1 MTGSVGTETFVFR
14 DASPSDEDAVLEL
27 ARHLDTLNL
36 PPDRAFIHELLAR
49 SGESFAGGR
58 DPDLFDPE
66 RRFVFVLEGPDGDV
80 VGTSMIHAQ
89 HGTRHEPHV
98 FFRVIDEERYAEL
111 QVGDERRDV
120 HMVHKMLHLGLTY
133 QGPSEIGGLV
143 LHPRL
148 RKHPQKLGR
157 LLSLGR
163 FVYIAAQRHRFR
175 DRVLA
180 ELLPPLERGPH
191 GRARSQLW
199 DALGSR
205 FTNLTYAEA
214 DALTRD
220 DKEFIWK
227 LFPVSPV
234 HASLLPREVRD
245 ALGQVGPESVGAM
258 RLLQSIGFF
267 DSGKVDPFDGG
278 PHWEGVTD
286 ELTLVRDAEWCIPVP
301 GAVGD
306 HEGVPGFVARVG
318 RSGHPWFRAVLTRL
332 VEPADDEV
340 DWVLDWTQSDAAP
353 RELTIPPEALA
364 ALGVPD
370 GERVLVALRPQVRI
384 HL

>member
-1 MTGSVGTETFVFR
+1 MAEPFVFR
-14 DASPSDEDAVLEL
+14 DASPSDEDAVFEL

-36 PPDRAFIHELLAR
+36 PPDREFIRDLLER
-49 SGESFAGGR
+49 SADSFAGGR
-58 DPDLFDPE
+58 EPDLFDPD
-66 RRFVFVLEGPDGDV
+66 RRFLFVLEAPDGEV

-98 FFRVIDEERYAEL
+98 FFRVIDEERYAQL
-111 QVGDERRDV
+111 VVGDERRDV

-143 LHPRL
+143 LRPDL
-148 RKHPQKLGR
+148 RKHPRKLGR

-180 ELLPPLERGPH
+180 ELLPPLERREH
-191 GRARSQLW
+191 GRAGSRLW
-199 DALGSR
+199 DALGGR

-234 HASLLPREVRD
+234 HVSLLPIEVQQII
-245 ALGQVGPESVGAM
+245 GQVGPQSIGAM
-258 RLLQSIGFF
+258 RLLQSIGFT

-278 PHWEGVTD
+278 PHWEAITD
-286 ELTLVRDAEWCIPVP
+286 DLTLIRDAEWCVP
-301 GAVGD
+301 IAGEVGE
-306 HEGVPGFVARVG
+306 EGVPGFVAKVG
-318 RSGHPWFRAVLTRL
+318 RSGPPWFRAVFTRL
-332 VEPADDEV
+332 LEPVDDEI
-340 DWVLDWTQSDAAP
+340 DWVIDWTETDAAP
-353 RELTIPPEALA
+353 RELTIPREDLA
-364 ALGVPD
+364 KLGVEED
-370 GERVLVALRPQVRI
+370 ERVLVSLRPQLRI
-384 HL
+384 AH

>member
-1 MTGSVGTETFVFR
+1 MAVPAETFVFR

-36 PPDRAFIHELLAR
+36 PPDREFIRELLTR

-58 DPDLFDPE
+58 EPDLFDPE
-66 RRFVFVLEGPDGDV
+66 RRFVFVLESPEGEV

-98 FFRVIDEERYAEL
+98 FFRVVDEERYAEL
-111 QVGDERRDV
+111 QVGNERRDV

-148 RKHPQKLGR
+148 RKHPQRLGR

-234 HASLLPREVRD
+234 HASLLPREVQD
-245 ALGQVGPESVGAM
+245 SIGQVGPESLGAM

-267 DSGKVDPFDGG
+267 DSNKVDPFDGG

-286 ELTLVRDAEWCIPVP
+286 ELTLVRAAEWCIPVA
-301 GAVGD
+301 GEVGD

-318 RSGHPWFRAVLTRL
+318 RAGHPWFRAVLTRL
-332 VEPADDEV
+332 LEPADDEV

-353 RELTIPPEALA
+353 RELTIPREALA
-364 ALGVPD
+364 ALGVQD
-370 GERVLVALRPQVRI
+370 DERVLVALRPQVRI
-384 HL
+384 H

>member
-1 MTGSVGTETFVFR
+1 MGEPAFVFR
-14 DASPSDEDAVLEL
+14 DASPSDEEAVLEL

-36 PPDRAFIHELLAR
+36 PPDRQFIRELLQR
-49 SGESFAGGR
+49 SADSFAGGR

-66 RRFVFVLEGPDGDV
+66 RRFLFVLETPEGEV

-111 QVGDERRDV
+111 EVGDERREV
-120 HMVHKMLHLGLTY
+120 HMTHKMLHLGLTY

-148 RKHPQKLGR
+148 RKHPHKLGR

-180 ELLPPLERGPH
+180 ELLPALERGPA
-191 GRARSQLW
+191 GRARSVLW

-234 HASLLPREVRD
+234 HASLLPREVQD
-245 ALGQVGPESVGAM
+245 IIGQVGPASIGAM
-258 RLLQSIGFF
+258 RLLQSIGFT
-267 DSGKVDPFDGG
+267 DSSKIDPFDGG
-278 PHWEGVTD
+278 PHWEAATD
-286 ELTLVRDAEWCIPVP
+286 DLTLIRDAEWCIPIT
-301 GAVGD
+301 GEVGD
-306 HEGVPGFVARVG
+306 EGVPGFVARVG
-318 RSGHPWFRAVLTRL
+318 RHGPPWFRAVFTRL
-332 VEPADDEV
+332 LEPIDDEIDWVV
-340 DWVLDWTQSDAAP
+340 DWSETDAAP
-353 RELTIPPEALA
+353 RELTIPGDALA
-364 ALGVPD
+364 TLGVAE
-370 GERVLVALRPQVRI
+370 GERVLVALRPQLRVA
-384 HL
+384 H

>member
-1 MTGSVGTETFVFR
+1 MVEPAFVFR
-14 DASPSDEDAVLEL
+14 DAAPSDEDAVFEL

-36 PPDRAFIHELLAR
+36 PPDRAFIRDLLER
-49 SGESFAGGR
+49 SADSFAGGHA
-58 DPDLFDPE
+58 PELFDPE
-66 RRFVFVLEGPDGDV
+66 RRFLFVLEAPDGEV

-111 QVGDERRDV
+111 AIGDERRDV

-133 QGPSEIGGLV
+133 QGPTEIGGLV

-148 RKHPQKLGR
+148 RKHPLRLGR

-180 ELLPPLERGPH
+180 ELLPALERGPA
-191 GRARSQLW
+191 GRARSRLW
-199 DALGSR
+199 DALGGR

-227 LFPVSPV
+227 LFPTTPV
-234 HASLLPREVRD
+234 HASLLPREVQD
-245 ALGQVGPESVGAM
+245 IVGQVGPESLGAM
-258 RLLQSIGFF
+258 RLLQSIGFT

-278 PHWEGVTD
+278 PHWEAATD
-286 ELTLVRDAEWCIPVP
+286 DLTLIRDAEWCIPIA
-301 GAVGD
+301 GEVGE
-306 HEGVPGFVARVG
+306 EGVPGFVARVG
-318 RSGHPWFRAVLTRL
+318 RGRPPYFRAVFTRL
-332 VEPADDEV
+332 LEPIDDEV
-340 DWVLDWTQSDAAP
+340 DWVIDWTETDAAP
-353 RELTIPPEALA
+353 RELTIPRDDLD
-364 ALGVPD
+364 ALGVRD
-370 GERVLVALRPQVRI
+370 DERVLVALRPQLRVA
-384 HL
+384 H